1 MPSGRTNTGLSSRDP
16 STKSI
21 AVRLPPHLASA
32 VAAACEE
39 QGITASELIRALI
52 EQWAYGT
59 TPLAGPDAGYQRA
72 RGMASQIAH
81 AALRNALESLPA
93 SHAEASTM
101 LQGYLGEQAER
112 RKK

>member
-1 MPSGRTNTGLSSRDP
+1 MPSNAPSLSSRDP

-21 AVRLPPHLASA
+21 AVRLPAHLVSA
-32 VAAACEE
+32 VEVACAE
-39 QGITASELIRALI
+39 QDITASELIRAVI

-72 RGMASQIAH
+72 RGMAAQIAH
-81 AALRNALESLPA
+81 AALRSALESLPTT
-93 SHAEASTM
+93 HADASTM

-112 RKK
+112 RKR

>member
-1 MPSGRTNTGLSSRDP
+1 MSSNAPSLSSRDP

-21 AVRLPPHLASA
+21 AVRLPSHLVSA
-32 VAAACEE
+32 VEAACEE
-39 QGITASELIRALI
+39 QGITASELLRALI

-72 RGMASQIAH
+72 RGMAAQIAH
-81 AALRNALESLPA
+81 AALRRALESLPTTHTDA
-93 SHAEASTM
+93 SAM

-112 RKK
+112 RKR